1 LQKPDRSQQFVNHCS
16 IVTRD
21 NRNMNRCRVIALL
34 FARTLAAFAALFLLI
49 VTSAFAGAAPD
60 ASLHGFGIVYLHGKA
75 AWPGAL
81 NGGILSSLED
91 EGALVATPE
100 MPWSFHRRY
109 AATYDQA
116 MAEIDTA
123 VADLK
128 AKGAN
133 RIVIIGHSLGANA
146 AIGYAARH
154 SDLAGVVALAPGHL
168 PEAEN
173 MRSFV
178 ADGVARAKQ
187 LIAAGQGNVPQSF
200 PDMAQG
206 IPLTATA
213 TPVVYLS
220 MFDPDGPAV
229 IPKNAAAMG
238 AAANPVPLLWV
249 VGTLD
254 PIDRRGPEYAFAA
267 AAKNPKSKY
276 IEVFAGHL
284 TTPLAARKQVVDW
297 INSL

>member
-1 LQKPDRSQQFVNHCS
+1 M
-16 IVTRD
+16 TR
-21 NRNMNRCRVIALL
+21 RRLIAVVS
-34 FARTLAAFAALFLLI
+34 AHAA
-49 VTSAFAGAAPD
+49 
-60 ASLHGFGIVYLHGKA
+60 ASLVAMLLMPNFVGVARAANLQGFGIVYLHGKA

-91 EGALVATPE
+91 EGALVAEPE

-116 MAEIDTA
+116 MSEIDAA
-123 VADLK
+123 VAGLK

-154 SDLAGVVALAPGHL
+154 PELAGVVVLAPGHL
-168 PEAEN
+168 PEAEPL
-173 MRSFV
+173 RSFV
-178 ADGVARAKQ
+178 ADAVARAKQ
-187 LIAAGQGNVPQSF
+187 LIAAGKGNVPESF

-206 IPLTATA
+206 IPLTTTA
-213 TPVVYLS
+213 TPLVYLS

-229 IPKNAAAMG
+229 IPKNIAAMG
-238 AAANPVPLLWV
+238 AVPLLWV
-249 VGTLD
+249 VGKLD
-254 PIDRRGPEYAFAA
+254 PIDRRGPEYAFN
-267 AAKNPKSKY
+267 AAKNPKNKY

-284 TTPLAARKQVVDW
+284 TTPLAARKQVVEW